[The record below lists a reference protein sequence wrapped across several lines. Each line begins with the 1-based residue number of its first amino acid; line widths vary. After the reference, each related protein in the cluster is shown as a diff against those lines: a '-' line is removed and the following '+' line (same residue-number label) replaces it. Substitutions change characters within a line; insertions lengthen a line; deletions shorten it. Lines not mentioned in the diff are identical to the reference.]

1 MQLKT
6 QIWSC
11 GGSRGVRV
19 RGEFSTWT
27 IIWKGGWWLKRTAG
41 SCVGIP
47 SKFCLPVLGQYD
59 LMDWVLFASGS
70 ESWGHGEEA
79 CGMIQVEGLDHG
91 KPPK

>member
-1 MQLKT
+1 M
-6 QIWSC
+6 
-11 GGSRGVRV
+11 
-19 RGEFSTWT
+19 
-27 IIWKGGWWLKRTAG
+27 
-41 SCVGIP
+41 GIP